1 MSPIKH
7 SICNDV
13 LHAPGG
19 DKDCVDLHIYRH
31 DGRVWSFWTPSPEE
45 LAAIV
50 KGGAIA
56 LCVVGETHPPLSVNV
71 LTPDYKANEGKT
83 TDPAEIFALYEAN
96 RARCNAIFG
105 IAKRAISALAKATGN
120 KHQPLYDEFIDL
132 VALNMVKDEVVRE
145 LEPTPTPAD
154 GE

>member
-19 DKDCVDLHIYRH
+19 DKDCADLHIYRH

-56 LCVVGETHPPLSVNV
+56 LCVVGETHPPLSMNV
-71 LTPDYKANEGKT
+71 MVPDHKAMEGT
-83 TDPAEIFALYEAN
+83 VTDPAEIHALYAAN
-96 RARCNAIFG
+96 RERCNTIFS

-120 KHQPLYDEFIDL
+120 KNQEIYDDFLDIMT
-132 VALNMVKDEVVRE
+132 LNTFPDEVVRD
-145 LEPTPTPAD
+145 LKTPNPAQ
-154 GE
+154 G